1 MQIKLVYQRGVYAV
15 SWQSTLVVDS
25 DVKKMILEWLET
37 PRYSN
42 IMLCIRSTPLLGI
55 GIKEP
60 SSNEE
65 FKKTKIF
72 FSVVSIS
79 FRFRV
84 YSSSWSAWQNL
95 FRNVIGASYYH
106 IINKTTFM

>member
-25 DVKKMILEWLET
+25 DVKKMMLEWLET
-37 PRYSN
+37 PRYFN
-42 IMLCIRSTPLLGI
+42 IMLCIRSNTLLGI

-65 FKKTKIF
+65 LKKNKNIF
-72 FSVVSIS
+72 F
-79 FRFRV
+79 
-84 YSSSWSAWQNL
+84 L
-95 FRNVIGASYYH
+95 
-106 IINKTTFM
+106 